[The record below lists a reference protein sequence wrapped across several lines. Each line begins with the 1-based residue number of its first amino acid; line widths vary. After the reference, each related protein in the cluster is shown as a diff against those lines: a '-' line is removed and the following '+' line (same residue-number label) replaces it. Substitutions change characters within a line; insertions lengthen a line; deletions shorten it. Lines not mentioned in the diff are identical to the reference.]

1 MTLKRRATVTS
12 CPAAAG
18 SSGADTAAAAAV
30 TVLAA
35 GAAAAAA
42 GAAVANTGVAAAAVA
57 GAGVGCAAAALPR
70 AFLTGFLWR
79 AVFGGMMM
87 MMYRPLL
94 EQKREAPEDEE
105 GLSLL
110 FSFERQKR
118 GYLVTKYCH
127 GRNTQLERPHG

>member
-1 MTLKRRATVTS
+1 MLNRRAIVTS

-18 SSGADTAAAAAV
+18 SSGADAAAAAAV

-57 GAGVGCAAAALPR
+57 GAGVGCAAAAPPR
-70 AFLTGFLWR
+70 AFLTGFLGR

-94 EQKREAPEDEE
+94 EQKRETPEDGES
-105 GLSLL
+105 LSLVIL
-110 FSFERQKR
+110 FERQR
-118 GYLVTKYCH
+118 EGIW
-127 GRNTQLERPHG
+127 